1 MSPIRGLRTAR
12 CAAHVSQ
19 FRIFAQPSD
28 VARLRAIATSTVR
41 SFCSGRDAAGAS
53 SQEES

>member
-28 VARLRAIATSTVR
+28 VARLRAIATEY
-41 SFCSGRDAAGAS
+41 G
-53 SQEES
+53 